1 MADNEH
7 AIIQLRKA
15 IEQRLRDGV
24 QGLGSIVPA
33 LRADRDFQSNEF
45 PLVVIQ
51 LAETVSPVTE
61 GPSRGKA
68 KKRNVVVAIQIAQIG
83 DPDIGDEAIAAFQS
97 QVEAVLDSD
106 PPILRGIKNWFHA
119 QTSPVGSAPQAGV
132 AEKTLTYTCTILTPP
147 GRADI
152 IL

>member
-15 IEQRLRDGV
+15 IERRLRDGV
-24 QGLGSIVPA
+24 EGLVSIVPA

-51 LAETVSPVTE
+51 IAETVGPVTE

-68 KKRNVVVAIQIAQIG
+68 KKRSIVAAIQIAQIG
-83 DPDIGDEAIAAFQS
+83 DPDDGEEALAEFQTK
-97 QVEAVLDSD
+97 VEAVLDSD
-106 PPILRGIKNWFHA
+106 PPVLRGVKNWFHA
-119 QTSPVGSAPQAGV
+119 QTSPTAGSPQAGV
-132 AEKTLTYTCTILTPP
+132 AEKTLTYTCTILTAP